1 MAVKVT
7 LPQMGE
13 GVTDAT
19 VTKWLKQ
26 EGEQVKEY
34 DPLVE
39 VNTDK
44 VDTEIPS
51 PASGTI
57 LRILQAEGAV
67 VPVNATLVWIGEP
80 GEALP
85 EDEGAAA
92 PAAAPKAAAPEVT
105 QQPVAAVPVPAAPIA
120 VKPIP
125 AAQPATPQPIPAAS
139 QPAATPAG
147 GPVSALAA
155 KVAAEHG
162 VNLAA
167 VHGSGPGGRITKE
180 DVLAAAQ
187 AGTARFVAGNAA
199 ALSGPVSLPSFDG
212 HNMATFL
219 SPVVRK
225 LASEHNLDVSRIRGT
240 GEGGRVTKADVEAAL
255 ANGSAYAPLQFTAPA
270 AQAAAPKP
278 QFPPAFPEAIPGTV
292 MKLNPVRRAIAEHM
306 VRSKHTSPHVTTVM
320 EIDMS
325 RVGAHR
331 AANKAAFAQQG
342 VNLTFTAY
350 FVNAIVAACN
360 AYPIVNSS
368 WSDEGVAVHG
378 AINIGIATALEP
390 DGLIVPVVKN
400 AGSLTLLEMAR
411 AVNDLSG
418 RARGKQLKT
427 DEVQGGTITLTNHGT
442 SGSLFATPIINQP
455 QCAIIGT
462 GAIQKR
468 AVVID
473 DAIAIRPMAY
483 TTLTFDHRILDG
495 AVADY
500 FLGTIKFTLEHWA

>member
-105 QQPVAAVPVPAAPIA
+105 QQPVATVPVPAAPIA

-255 ANGSAYAPLQFTAPA
+255 ANGSAYAPLQFAAPA

-320 EIDMS
+320 EVDMS